1 MFVGGKFKA
10 DHQNMAVRKRK
21 KDPPMD
27 TPKSRTAL
35 LQEGENGVVTPKATT
50 IVCMDA
56 LNAANIFSENSG
68 SEEMEKEEDIINL
81 ISQTSDV
88 ESSANIPKLR
98 TALFQGR
105 DDDVTIRSPNNY
117 SENSFYDL
125 AVSTGSSLEC
135 WDRPSALAGINRR
148 LLLGSIV
155 GSCCGSCWDRPSAL
169 AGINRRN

>member
-88 ESSANIPKLR
+88 ESSGNIPKLR
-98 TALFQGR
+98 TALFHGR

-125 AVSTGSSLEC
+125 AVSTGSSLEM
-135 WDRPSALAGINRR
+135 PKHLK
-148 LLLGSIV
+148 LGSYLFDMKKNNTKNELYYSYTMAQESICR
-155 GSCCGSCWDRPSAL
+155 S
-169 AGINRRN
+169 

>member
-10 DHQNMAVRKRK
+10 GHQNMAVRQRK
-21 KDPPMD
+21 KDPLMD
-27 TPKSRTAL
+27 TPKSRMAL

-50 IVCMDA
+50 ISCMDALNAANIFSRVVTPMATTIACLDA

-135 WDRPSALAGINRR
+135 WD
-148 LLLGSIV
+148 
-155 GSCCGSCWDRPSAL
+155 
-169 AGINRRN
+169 